1 MITKLELF
9 KMGEFGIH
17 FDNIVDFNKL
27 LLLLNENDFKNYNV
41 TSTIA
46 YFNDGILYT
55 DEVSCPKESIISIND
70 LLLDNLE
77 LDKKLH
83 SLTLKEKFEKGLA
96 TVTLDEDELES
107 VILKN
112 HYQLSDYVKN
122 FPYPEALNLILINNE
137 LFSYYEKI
145 SEVIFLDLIS

>member
-46 YFNDGILYT
+46 YFNDDILYT

-83 SLTLKEKFEKGLA
+83 SLALKEKFEKGLA
-96 TVTLDEDELES
+96 TVTLDE
-107 VILKN
+107 V
-112 HYQLSDYVKN
+112 
-122 FPYPEALNLILINNE
+122 
-137 LFSYYEKI
+137 LF
-145 SEVIFLDLIS
+145 